1 MILTKRKQYIWDYFV
16 ALVFIFTTGTI
27 AWFQYVTPGVAFV
40 FFLIIAV
47 VNSFIYRSRI
57 PLGVKNKSFYYCLFV
72 FFLCGLGMIFF
83 YSPPKENSIVGYLV
97 AMFASYLVISR
108 YDFYYFRRLLT
119 NVVFWIVLLGIPVFL
134 LTEIDLLPLTI
145 LHVSTDYEMF
155 FIYSIGWPSHFGRF
169 AGIWHELGAC
179 QIILNTILWLHI
191 DEVRHW
197 RWEKGQ
203 LIKLIVILIGL
214 ILTFSTG
221 GYIVFLLF
229 LCACVW
235 KLPMKRRIR
244 RWLYPLIIISF
255 LCVIVAILNSETVY
269 DKLFAEKASVSKVSR
284 TLDILAMWQM
294 ALERP
299 YWGYGLGTIDFW
311 KRSEELGNVACSN
324 GLIYGFASMGFIWAF
339 IFLSQVY
346 RSIKRMNFSISPL
359 WLFLA
364 FLLLQS
370 NERYLEFPIT
380 FLFVFYFYSYNS
392 VKYGK

>member
-27 AWFQYVTPGVAFV
+27 AWFQYVTPGVCIC

-119 NVVFWIVLLGIPVFL
+119 NVRFLDSFIRYSCVL

-169 AGIWHELGAC
+169 AGICMNQEL
-179 QIILNTILWLHI
+179 
-191 DEVRHW
+191 V
-197 RWEKGQ
+197 
-203 LIKLIVILIGL
+203 
-214 ILTFSTG
+214 
-221 GYIVFLLF
+221 
-229 LCACVW
+229 
-235 KLPMKRRIR
+235 
-244 RWLYPLIIISF
+244 
-255 LCVIVAILNSETVY
+255 
-269 DKLFAEKASVSKVSR
+269 KLF
-284 TLDILAMWQM
+284 
-294 ALERP
+294 
-299 YWGYGLGTIDFW
+299 
-311 KRSEELGNVACSN
+311 
-324 GLIYGFASMGFIWAF
+324 
-339 IFLSQVY
+339 
-346 RSIKRMNFSISPL
+346 
-359 WLFLA
+359 
-364 FLLLQS
+364 
-370 NERYLEFPIT
+370 
-380 FLFVFYFYSYNS
+380 
-392 VKYGK
+392 